1 MRRRST
7 AALDAMPSDPGS
19 ADARNLTLQK
29 IGRNVVNF
37 QKMEAMLKFILT
49 VANFSVPLSTAQSH
63 LRGQAKRVRKHPMG
77 HLIEEAAETL
87 HSDPAKPPPDIKEIW
102 ISHSF
107 SLKEGG
113 SKIADW
119 RREMRRVA
127 KERNALIH
135 HMIASWNPR
144 SSKSCS
150 ALCEELDQQRERIL
164 PSYRHLESVVSAIR
178 ESHGEL
184 ARAAD
189 ELVATILGERHGV

>member
-1 MRRRST
+1 
-7 AALDAMPSDPGS
+7 MPNDSDS
-19 ADARNLTLQK
+19 AGARNLTLQK

-63 LRGQAKRVRKHPMG
+63 LRGQSKRVRKRSMG
-77 HLIEEAAETL
+77 QLIEQAAKTL
-87 HSDPAKPPPDIKEIW
+87 HSDAPKAPPDIKEIW

-119 RREMRRVA
+119 RREMRRVV

-135 HMIASWNPR
+135 HMVASWNPH

-150 ALCEELDQQRERIL
+150 VLCEELDQQRERIL
-164 PSYRHLESVVSAIR
+164 PSYNHLESVVSAIR
-178 ESHGEL
+178 ESHGDL

-189 ELVATILGERHGV
+189 EIGASILGERYGA